1 VKKNY
6 PLNREL
12 KNHYWVALALGL
24 WIVLFLYF
32 SKPFGINDI
41 PNTKLFFL
49 LPFYG
54 ILQSISYCLPLFYQN
69 KNLSKDNDWAINN
82 ELIFLG
88 LTIVFGA
95 IINFGF
101 YKYFVVSNINYAFNF
116 IEYLQLFYLP
126 ALTIVLPFII
136 MSRFLLGK
144 FSEKNNTEAKITI
157 KGKGQYDFINLKAEA
172 LVFIQSSD
180 NYIEINFIE
189 HKTIKK
195 KLIRGTISEVEQ
207 TFPELLKPHRSYLHF
222 KQFKTENKKLFLDL
236 GMDIIVPVSRSL
248 QTSVKNKLPITKL

>member
-1 VKKNY
+1 MRKHFPINT
-6 PLNREL
+6 EL
-12 KNHYWVALALGL
+12 KNHYWIALALGL

-41 PNTKLFFL
+41 PNNKLFFL

-69 KNLSKDNDWAINN
+69 NKLLKDINWTIKN

-88 LTIVFGA
+88 LIIVFAA
-95 IINFGF
+95 ILNFGF

-136 MSRFLLGK
+136 ISRLLLGK
-144 FSEKNNTEAKITI
+144 FSEKNNAQAKITI

-189 HKTIKK
+189 NKVINK
-195 KLIRGTISEVEQ
+195 KLIRGTISEVEH
-207 TFPELLKPHRSYLHF
+207 TFPELLKTHRSYLINPTHF
-222 KQFKTENKKLFLDL
+222 KQFKTVLLFLFR
-236 GMDIIVPVSRSL
+236 VAYKL
-248 QTSVKNKLPITKL
+248 Q